1 MWGAALFRGELC
13 RRARARRVA
22 PGSLLSLHGSPLRT
36 ETLEDETKLQR
47 NARDHLPAVRAVSG
61 SHSAAC
67 FGQEARPEG
76 ITAKCLTERQ
86 VWSSVSDLVE
96 EWLPPHEFISP
107 CVPAPALGDPSA
119 PTP

>member
-1 MWGAALFRGELC
+1 MYDLSVRIWCAVLFRGDLG

-47 NARDHLPAVRAVSG
+47 NARDHRPAVRAVSG

-67 FGQEARPEG
+67 FGQEARQAG
-76 ITAKCLTERQ
+76 FSANCLTKRQ
-86 VWSSVSDLVE
+86 VWSSASDLVS
-96 EWLPPHEFISP
+96 EWST
-107 CVPAPALGDPSA
+107 PAQGIFP
-119 PTP
+119 